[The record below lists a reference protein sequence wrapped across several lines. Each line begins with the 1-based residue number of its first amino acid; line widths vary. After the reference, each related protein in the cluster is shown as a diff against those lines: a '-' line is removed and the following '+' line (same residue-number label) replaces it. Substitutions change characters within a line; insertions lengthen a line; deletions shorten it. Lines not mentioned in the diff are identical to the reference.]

1 MARIPTPA
9 APEADGLA
17 AARAGDEDAFRAI
30 VDAYRGELHAHC
42 YRMLGSLDDAE
53 DALQETFLRAWRGL
67 GGFAGRSSVRT
78 WLYRIATN
86 VCLEARRPGRSLPS
100 GSGRPA
106 DLNADP
112 GAPLAESVW
121 VEPYPDDAFALPD
134 GYAAPDARY
143 EQREAVEL
151 AFVAALQHLSG
162 NQRAVLIL
170 REVLGFSAQEVS
182 ESLDTSVASVN
193 SALQRA
199 RKAIAERLPD
209 RSQQEVLRALGN
221 RGVRTLVERYVDA
234 WARGDVDALTRLL
247 AADAVF
253 SMPPW
258 AMWWRGSD
266 TIAAM
271 AKDAVEI
278 CANGHAVPISANGQ
292 PAVAYWALNDETG
305 RHEAMAIDVL
315 TLEGDRVKEI
325 TAFISPGLFPRFG
338 LPSELAPPA
347 SR

>member
-1 MARIPTPA
+1 
-9 APEADGLA
+9 
-17 AARAGDEDAFRAI
+17 
-30 VDAYRGELHAHC
+30 
-42 YRMLGSLDDAE
+42 
-53 DALQETFLRAWRGL
+53 
-67 GGFAGRSSVRT
+67 
-78 WLYRIATN
+78 
-86 VCLEARRPGRSLPS
+86 
-100 GSGRPA
+100 
-106 DLNADP
+106 
-112 GAPLAESVW
+112 
-121 VEPYPDDAFALPD
+121 VEPYPDDALALPD

-182 ESLDTSVASVN
+182 GLLDTSVASVN

-209 RSQQEVLRALGN
+209 RSQQEVLRALGD

-266 TIAAM
+266 TIAAF
-271 AKDAVEI
+271 AEEAVET
-278 CANGHAVPISANGQ
+278 CAGAHAVPIRASGQ
-292 PAVAYWALNDETG
+292 VAIAYWLPNRETG
-305 RHEAMAIDVL
+305 RHEPTAIDVL
-315 TLEGDRVKEI
+315 TVEGDRIKEI
-325 TAFISPGLFPRFG
+325 TAFINPGLFPRFG
-338 LPSELAPPA
+338 LPGEVAPA
-347 SR
+347 GTG

>member
-30 VDAYRGELHAHC
+30 VEAYRGELHAHC

-86 VCLEARRPGRSLPS
+86 VCLDARRPGRSLPPS
-100 GSGRPA
+100 SGRPA

-162 NQRAVLIL
+162 NQRA
-170 REVLGFSAQEVS
+170 
-182 ESLDTSVASVN
+182 
-193 SALQRA
+193 A
-199 RKAIAERLPD
+199 R
-209 RSQQEVLRALGN
+209 
-221 RGVRTLVERYVDA
+221 
-234 WARGDVDALTRLL
+234 
-247 AADAVF
+247 
-253 SMPPW
+253 
-258 AMWWRGSD
+258 
-266 TIAAM
+266 
-271 AKDAVEI
+271 
-278 CANGHAVPISANGQ
+278 
-292 PAVAYWALNDETG
+292 
-305 RHEAMAIDVL
+305 
-315 TLEGDRVKEI
+315 
-325 TAFISPGLFPRFG
+325 
-338 LPSELAPPA
+338 
-347 SR
+347 

>member
-1 MARIPTPA
+1 M
-9 APEADGLA
+9 
-17 AARAGDEDAFRAI
+17 
-30 VDAYRGELHAHC
+30 V
-42 YRMLGSLDDAE
+42 
-53 DALQETFLRAWRGL
+53 
-67 GGFAGRSSVRT
+67 
-78 WLYRIATN
+78 N
-86 VCLEARRPGRSLPS
+86 
-100 GSGRPA
+100 
-106 DLNADP
+106 
-112 GAPLAESVW
+112 
-121 VEPYPDDAFALPD
+121 
-134 GYAAPDARY
+134 
-143 EQREAVEL
+143 
-151 AFVAALQHLSG
+151 HL
-162 NQRAVLIL
+162 
-170 REVLGFSAQEVS
+170 VS
-182 ESLDTSVASVN
+182 EANRS
-193 SALQRA
+193 
-199 RKAIAERLPD
+199 ERFAHPC
-209 RSQQEVLRALGN
+209 
-221 RGVRTLVERYVDA
+221 
-234 WARGDVDALTRLL
+234 VDALTRLL

-325 TAFISPGLFPRFG
+325 TAFIRPGLFPRFG

>member
-1 MARIPTPA
+1 MARTPTPA

-53 DALQETFLRAWRGL
+53 DALQETFLHAWR
-67 GGFAGRSSVRT
+67 
-78 WLYRIATN
+78 
-86 VCLEARRPGRSLPS
+86 GRSLPS

>member
-9 APEADGLA
+9 SPEADGLA
-17 AARAGDEDAFRAI
+17 AAGAGDEDAFRAL

-42 YRMLGSLDDAE
+42 YRMLGSLDDSE

-86 VCLEARRPGRSLPS
+86 VCLDARRPGRSLPS
-100 GSGRPA
+100 GSGRA
-106 DLNADP
+106 
-112 GAPLAESVW
+112 
-121 VEPYPDDAFALPD
+121 DDAFALPD
-134 GYAAPDARY
+134 GQAAPDARY

-292 PAVAYWALNDETG
+292 PAVAYWALNDETR

-338 LPSELAPPA
+338 LPSDLAPPA

>member
-1 MARIPTPA
+1 V
-9 APEADGLA
+9 
-17 AARAGDEDAFRAI
+17 AGYRDEL
-30 VDAYRGELHAHC
+30 YAHC
-42 YRMLGSLDDAE
+42 YRMLGSVQDAE
-53 DALQETFLRAWRGL
+53 DALQESLLGAWRGL
-67 GGFAGRSSVRT
+67 AGFEGRSSLRA
-78 WLYRIATN
+78 WLYRVSTN
-86 VCLEARRPGRSLPS
+86 ACLRLIARRPRRMLSVDHGPPRRDPGDLGEWVAGPVWLEPWPDQV
-100 GSGRPA
+100 PA
-106 DLNADP
+106 PEAGGADP
-112 GAPLAESVW
+112 AASYLRRES
-121 VEPYPDDAFALPD
+121 
-134 GYAAPDARY
+134 
-143 EQREAVEL
+143 VEL
-151 AFVAALQHLSG
+151 AFVAALQHLPG
-162 NQRAVLIL
+162 TQRAVLIL

-325 TAFISPGLFPRFG
+325 TAFINPGLFPRFG